1 MDEQG
6 IKITDPNYRDIATRQ
21 AYERADRERTER
33 KLARAAAR
41 EERWL
46 NEPFLIE
53 KVIARIKQIH
63 NQLLSKQKVH

>member
-6 IKITDPNYRDIATRQ
+6 IKITDPNYRDTATRQ
-21 AYERADRERTER
+21 AHERADRERTEK

-46 NEPFLIE
+46 NEPLLIE
-53 KVIARIKQIH
+53 KVIARITQLH
-63 NQLLSKQKVH
+63 NHLFSKQKLR

>member
-6 IKITDPNYRDIATRQ
+6 ITITDPNYRDIATQ
-21 AYERADRERTER
+21 QTHERADRERTEE

-46 NEPFLIE
+46 NEPLLIE
-53 KVIARIKQIH
+53 KVIVRIKQLH
-63 NQLLSKQKVH
+63 NHLFSKQKLR

>member
-6 IKITDPNYRDIATRQ
+6 ITITDPNYRDIATRQ

>member
-21 AYERADRERTER
+21 THERADRERTEK

-46 NEPFLIE
+46 KIE
-53 KVIARIKQIH
+53 KVIARIKQLH
-63 NQLLSKQKVH
+63 NHLFSKQKLR

>member
-1 MDEQG
+1 MDEHG
-6 IKITDPNYRDIATRQ
+6 ITITDPNYRDIATRQ
-21 AYERADRERTER
+21 AYERADRERTEQ

-53 KVIARIKQIH
+53 KVIARIKQLH
-63 NQLLSKQKVH
+63 NQLLSKQKFH

>member
-21 AYERADRERTER
+21 THERADRERTEK

-46 NEPFLIE
+46 NEPLLIE
-53 KVIARIKQIH
+53 K
-63 NQLLSKQKVH
+63 LLRA

>member
-1 MDEQG
+1 MDEYG
-6 IKITDPNYRDIATRQ
+6 ITITDPNYRDIATRR
-21 AYERADRERTER
+21 AYERADRERTEK

-46 NEPFLIE
+46 NEPLLIE
-53 KVIARIKQIH
+53 KVIARIKQLH

>member
-6 IKITDPNYRDIATRQ
+6 IKITDPNYRDTATRQ
-21 AYERADRERTER
+21 VHERADRERTEK

-46 NEPFLIE
+46 NEPLLIE
-53 KVIARIKQIH
+53 KVIARIKQLH
-63 NQLLSKQKVH
+63 NHLFSKQKLR

>member
-1 MDEQG
+1 MDEHG
-6 IKITDPNYRDIATRQ
+6 ITITDPNYRDIATRQ

-46 NEPFLIE
+46 NEPFFYE

>member
-46 NEPFLIE
+46 NEPLLIE
-53 KVIARIKQIH
+53 KVIARIKQLH
-63 NQLLSKQKVH
+63 NHLFPTQKIR